1 MTTPDTLAHIEAVLA
16 AATEG
21 PWLRGWWSAQ
31 AESKCI
37 CADKGELL
45 GKRPQTIYPGA
56 GPFHVHATDFFE
68 DEHRLSGPAPACLS
82 VAGNYDYEEGGI
94 VRDADATF
102 IAFARNT
109 YPEALA
115 VVRDYGDVAMQAH
128 AFMHYGTWDACKA
141 GICVQRYA
149 RLAAFLSAARD
160 ATEAG
165 S

>member
-1 MTTPDTLAHIEAVLA
+1 MTDPANILSGVAAVLA

-31 AESKCI
+31 SESKCI

-115 VVRDYGDVAMQAH
+115 VVRDVVDWHGLAH
-128 AFMHYGTWDACKA
+128 SSTDLAGCGQRACVSA
-141 GICVQRYA
+141 
-149 RLAAFLSAARD
+149 AAFLAKAQD

>member
-1 MTTPDTLAHIEAVLA
+1 MTTPDTLAHIEAVLT

-94 VRDADATF
+94 VLERDARAIVAMDH
-102 IAFARNT
+102 IID
-109 YPEALA
+109 PALA
-115 VVRDYGDVAMQAH
+115 VEE
-128 AFMHYGTWDACKA
+128 
-141 GICVQRYA
+141 
-149 RLAAFLSAARD
+149 
-160 ATEAG
+160 ATRP
-165 S
+165 

>member
-115 VVRDYGDVAMQAH
+115 VVRAATEVMNRYSEQGHCDDSAS
-128 AFMHYGTWDACKA
+128 WA
-141 GICVQRYA
+141 GFDRLDRA
-149 RLAAFLSAARD
+149 LAAFLSAARD